1 MLSGGLALVAYGVCL
16 RMTSSFGMVAIVLG
30 VIGLL
35 FGISDMRDFLHHP
48 TDKWRGGTP
57 I

>member
-1 MLSGGLALVAYGVCL
+1 
-16 RMTSSFGMVAIVLG
+16 MTSSFGMVAIVLG

-35 FGISDMRDFLHHP
+35 FGMSDMRDFLHHP